1 MAIARISV
9 DDWHELLELTV
20 SVVSDELASSTVK
33 KYLSNRLVRRDL
45 SEWVPFSDTWF
56 DKNFKLWD
64 ENAKHFFW
72 THPLQS
78 SDLIE
83 CTKVIHELETAK
95 PSSALCIAL
104 ESYSRQKAPTNSP
117 MSLASSVAGAVGLAA
132 HSLMIVCRHQL
143 GKKTTPTK
151 TEVDNLI
158 ELLIL
163 SMHFHAANPSKPEHV
178 PYLQWVKWI
187 CNQKCLTISV
197 QKLHALLTSIAQLAV
212 DSASVAKER
221 GQMRNLIETLISGQ
235 SK

>member
-1 MAIARISV
+1 LAIARISV

-33 KYLSNRLVRRDL
+33 KYLNDRLVRRDL
-45 SEWVPFSDTWF
+45 AEWVPSSDTWF

-64 ENAKHFFW
+64 ENAKHFFS
-72 THPLQS
+72 TDPLQS

-83 CTKVIHELETAK
+83 CTKVILELEKAD

-104 ESYSRQKAPTNSP
+104 ENYSRQKALTNSA
-117 MSLASSVAGAVGLAA
+117 MSLVSSITGAVGLAA
-132 HSLMIVCRHQL
+132 HSLMIVCRHHL
-143 GKKTTPTK
+143 RKKTNLASV
-151 TEVDNLI
+151 EIDSLI

-163 SMHFHAANPSKPEHV
+163 SMGFHADNPAKPEYM
-178 PYLQWVKWI
+178 PYLQLVKWI
-187 CNQKCLTISV
+187 CNQKSLTISV
-197 QKLHALLTSIAQLAV
+197 QKLQALLTSIAQLPI

-221 GQMRNLIETLISGQ
+221 VQMRDLIETLISGQ